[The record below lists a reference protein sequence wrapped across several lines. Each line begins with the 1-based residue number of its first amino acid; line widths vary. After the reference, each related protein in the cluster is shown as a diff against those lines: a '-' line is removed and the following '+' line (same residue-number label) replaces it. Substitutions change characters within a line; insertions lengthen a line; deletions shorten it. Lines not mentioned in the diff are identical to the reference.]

1 MLINYQEYQ
10 AMFEVEDQMWWYKI
24 LHEKAVSEIKS
35 YFGNQKDIKILDAGC
50 GTGGL
55 ISILQQAGYNQIE
68 GFDFNEAAVE
78 FSRDRNLN
86 VSRQDITHFSSSFPK
101 NSFDV
106 VISNDVL
113 YQFDNRNLLL
123 ALSNI
128 KEVLKPGGIFITNNQ
143 AFKIFEGTHDIAV
156 GAKRRFVKADFIAFF
171 RESGN
176 LEIIKSHYWPFL
188 LSPLILSVRLIQKLK
203 LKLGWVNE
211 ETIQSDVS
219 MPSVFVNN
227 ILFRI
232 SKLEMKLIKKPPFG
246 SSLFLVVRKY

>member
-1 MLINYQEYQ
+1 
-10 AMFEVEDQMWWYKI
+10 MFEVEDQMWWYKI

-35 YFGNQKDIKILDAGC
+35 FYGNQKDIKILDAGC

-55 ISILQQAGYNQIE
+55 ISRLKQEGYSQIE

-86 VSRQDITHFSSSFPK
+86 VSRQDITQFSSGFPK
-101 NSFDV
+101 DTFDV

-123 ALSNI
+123 ALANI

-156 GAKRRFVKADFIAFF
+156 GAKRRFVKADFIAFLK
-171 RESGN
+171 ETGN
-176 LEIIKSHYWPFL
+176 MEIIKSHYWPFL
-188 LSPLILSVRLIQKLK
+188 LSPLILSIRLVQKLK
-203 LKLGWVNE
+203 LKLGWVNK
-211 ETIQSDVS
+211 ETVQSDVS
-219 MPSVFVNN
+219 MPSQFVNN
-227 ILFRI
+227 ILFEI
-232 SKLEMKLIKKPPFG
+232 SKLEMDLFRETPFG
-246 SSLFLVVRKY
+246 SSLFLVIKKR